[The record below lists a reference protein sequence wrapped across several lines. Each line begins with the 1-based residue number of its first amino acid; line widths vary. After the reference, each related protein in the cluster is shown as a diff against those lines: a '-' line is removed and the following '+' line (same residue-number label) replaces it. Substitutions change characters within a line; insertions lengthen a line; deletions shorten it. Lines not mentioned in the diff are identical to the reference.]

1 MKNNIYIVLH
11 TLSTGGAERHASS
24 IANFLSKND
33 YNVTIVLLDNNIVV
47 YDLAENIKVCAL
59 PEQAYPDDIESQQ
72 ARLKDRLLLKT
83 FALISSKKHD
93 DYNRLLYYKL
103 HYVNK
108 LHCFFEKH
116 SIERSDMVI
125 SFMPVPNLCCSMLQ
139 KDFGFKLIL
148 GEFNSPHLEYPKD
161 AIENRLKRKYFPNAS
176 GFVFQTEE
184 QESFYTYLPDVK
196 KEIIPNPIEKI
207 VTQPYQGE
215 RKKQIV
221 NFCRLSIAKN
231 LPLLLDSFA
240 KLYNEYPDYSLVIY
254 GEGSEKRLLE
264 EMIKENNLVESV
276 LILPFANNV
285 LDLVRDSAMFV
296 SSSDR
301 EGISNSMLEAMAI
314 GLPVICTDCPAGG
327 ARMMINP
334 YENGILVPVRDPEA
348 MYQAMKYMIEHPD
361 KAEEMGRKAVE
372 VRQKLEKNKILR
384 QWLSF
389 IESI

>member
-1 MKNNIYIVLH
+1 MKNRVFIVLH

-24 IANFLSKND
+24 IANYLSKNG
-33 YNVTIVLLDNNIVV
+33 YNVTIVLLDNSIVV

-59 PEQAYPDDIESQQ
+59 PEQDYPDGIKSQQ
-72 ARLKDRLLLKT
+72 AGLKDRTLLKT

-93 DYNRLLYYKL
+93 DYNRFLYYKL
-103 HYVNK
+103 HYVNY
-108 LHCFFEKH
+108 LHYVFENH
-116 SIERSDMVI
+116 NIEKSDIVI
-125 SFMPVPNLCCSMLQ
+125 SFMPIPNLCCSMIQ

-161 AIENRLKRKYFPNAS
+161 AIENKLKRKYFPNAS

-184 QESFYTYLPDVK
+184 QESFYTFLPDVK

-207 VTQPYQGE
+207 ATQPYKGK

-231 LPLLLDSFA
+231 LPLLVDSFA
-240 KLYNEYPDYSLVIY
+240 KLYNEYPDYSLMIY
-254 GEGSEKRLLE
+254 GEGSEKQLLE
-264 EMIKENNLVESV
+264 DKIKENNLIENVF
-276 LILPFANNV
+276 ILPFANNV

-334 YENGILVPVRDPEA
+334 YENGILVPVRDPGA

-372 VRQKLEKNKILR
+372 VRQTLEKNKILR

-389 IESI
+389 IERI